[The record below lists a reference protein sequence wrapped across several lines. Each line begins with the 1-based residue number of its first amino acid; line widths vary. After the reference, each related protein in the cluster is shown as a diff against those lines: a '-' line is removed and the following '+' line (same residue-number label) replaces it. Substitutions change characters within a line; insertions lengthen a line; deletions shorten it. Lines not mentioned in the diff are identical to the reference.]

1 MPRPVRTTRDKI
13 LDAAERLFA
22 RRGFYGVS
30 IRDITT
36 AAGVDVALVNYH
48 FGRKLE
54 LFAAVLERRAAVLNE
69 LRLERLEECRRL
81 AAPRPPSV
89 EDIIDAFTHPLLER
103 SARGGPGWKSY
114 FALIAQINNSAE
126 FGASMMTRHFDAL
139 VQHFM
144 QALREVLPGGD
155 ERDLYW
161 SYHFFT
167 GALTLTFAETGRI
180 DNLSGGVCRANDLE
194 SVHERL
200 VPFIA
205 AGFREL
211 CGAAGARAARTR
223 KHRLGKRGERV
234 VASRRAASGST
245 R

>member
-1 MPRPVRTTRDKI
+1 MPRPQRTTRDKI

-30 IRDITT
+30 IRDITA
-36 AAGVDVALVNYH
+36 AAGVDLALANYH
-48 FGRKLE
+48 FGPKQE
-54 LFAAVLERRAAVLNE
+54 LFAAVLERRAAILNE
-69 LRLERLEECRRL
+69 ARLARLEECRRR
-81 AAPRPPSV
+81 AAPRPASV

-103 SARGGPGWKSY
+103 SARGGHGWKSY
-114 FALIAQINNSAE
+114 FALIAQINNSSE

-144 QALREVLPGGD
+144 QALRDVLPGSD

-180 DNLSGGVCRANDLE
+180 DNLSGGVCHASDLD

-211 CGAAGARAARTR
+211 CVSGAQRAGKARR
-223 KHRLGKRGERV
+223 HRLERQAKPPV
-234 VASRRAASGST
+234 RRPRKGSR
-245 R
+245 